1 MSKKENSTIHRV
13 ARLVLAVCVLVMLLA
28 QLFTFEKFPGLLAD
42 ASLWGGW
49 AVVLVVLELLWMPYL
64 VDMRVSA
71 KARRLSAEVGMV
83 VLILLGYLAVN
94 TYGDEQS
101 ALFGATVA
109 VPGSWA
115 AWFLAGLWGLFFVV
129 VWGERKR

>member
-1 MSKKENSTIHRV
+1 M
-13 ARLVLAVCVLVMLLA
+13 LAMLLA

-129 VWGERKR
+129 VWGERKK